1 MSVPTVAQVRRYLG
15 EVLLRDRLRRVQVAV
30 RLASRAQLTRGYFP
44 TKTAR
49 SPHDLAPFLPYR
61 AHMAKAHLTTI
72 TSWNL
77 LHGEQIPPLS
87 GANTG
92 ANTPFDLT
100 EKHLGIIAS
109 KITSDVVGLQEV
121 DAFQTRS
128 GGVEQVKFLAKE
140 MGAKHF
146 KFARTVIGTPG
157 ESWRKVGHDEEILN
171 PKDKNPSYGIGLISR
186 IPVKKWHTLPL
197 GRSLVGLP
205 LAIPGVKKN
214 GKAGVKFIYVK
225 DEPRIALA
233 AELENGLTV
242 AVTHLSFVP
251 LFNLYQLWR
260 VKRWLAALPGE
271 HVLIGDLNLAW
282 NLPVKTFL
290 LKRRSW
296 KSLAKKATYPSWK
309 AKIQFD
315 YILSNSKKIQ
325 ASSAEISS
333 EIGKGRTYSD
343 HLPISVAIKH

>member
-1 MSVPTVAQVRRYLG
+1 
-15 EVLLRDRLRRVQVAV
+15 
-30 RLASRAQLTRGYFP
+30 
-44 TKTAR
+44 
-49 SPHDLAPFLPYR
+49 
-61 AHMAKAHLTTI
+61 MAKAHLTTI
-72 TSWNL
+72 TSWNM

-100 EKHLGIIAS
+100 EKHLRIIAS
-109 KITSDVVGLQEV
+109 RLTSDVVGLQEV
-121 DAFQTRS
+121 DAFQSRS
-128 GGVEQVKFLAKE
+128 GNVEQIKFIAKE
-140 MGAKHF
+140 MGAKEF
-146 KFARTVIGTPG
+146 KFARTIVGTPG
-157 ESWRKVGHDEEILN
+157 ESWKKVGIKEEVLN
-171 PKDKNPSYGIGLISR
+171 PKDKKPSYGIGLISR

-197 GRSLVGLP
+197 GRSLIGLP
-205 LAIPGVKKN
+205 LAIPGMKKN

-260 VKRWLAALPGE
+260 VKRWLGALPGE
-271 HVLIGDLNLAW
+271 HVLMGDLNLGW
-282 NLPVKTFL
+282 NLPIKTFF

-296 KSLAKKATYPSWK
+296 STLAKIATYPSWK

-315 YILSNSKKIQ
+315 YLLTNSKKIT
-325 ASSAEISS
+325 ASSAQISTV
-333 EIGKGRTYSD
+333 IGNGRTYSD
-343 HLPISVAIKH
+343 HLPITSSIKH